1 MIILPIQSANSA
13 PTAYTVNICTIRL
26 KMFVFSLVYSNAAVC
41 GFCEVRWIIIIII
54 IIIIICFSLLLSN
67 YSTYFFATFFL
78 CFVFLFFVFVFYFV
92 YPVFLYCFSFVYSCL
107 FPIFV
112 QVYRPLPLGGNPM
125 Q

>member
-1 MIILPIQSANSA
+1 MIILPIHSGNSA

-26 KMFVFSLVYSNAAVC
+26 KMFVLSLIYGNAAVC
-41 GFCEVRWIIIIII
+41 RFCAVRWIIIIV
-54 IIIIICFSLLLSN
+54 ICFSLLLSN

-78 CFVFLFFVFVFYFV
+78 CFVFLFCMLVFYLV
-92 YPVFLYCFSFVYSCL
+92 YPVFLYCFVYFFSFVYSCL